1 LKILWT
7 GFITRGPQDGSIH
20 SGPLSSKGG
29 ALDGAHV
36 PGGSGHE
43 GSLRRH
49 QERGGGAPVV
59 LTTTSKGGGTTRPG
73 RATTMNTDGGMSFD
87 KRAFRA
93 QREPAGYQDGR
104 SGERT

>member
-1 LKILWT
+1 ME
-7 GFITRGPQDGSIH
+7 RMSQVAPAMRAHCDGT
-20 SGPLSSKGG
+20 KR
-29 ALDGAHV
+29 
-36 PGGSGHE
+36 E
-43 GSLRRH
+43 
-49 QERGGGAPVV
+49 GGGAPVV